1 MKLWS
6 ALLSI
11 VVFSGLLLRTGEVYA
26 QWIPADEQ
34 RIRWTSAQKRSL
46 VRRPPGIRPETVA
59 TEEPPADQQFLPL
72 NEAIRLALQNSEV
85 IRVLT
90 GNGAVSSGITVY
102 DTAIAV
108 GDIDIAKAQFDPV
121 LQANSAYR
129 HSEFPFLNQAG
140 NDLTGTA
147 ASVNDAGVTLL
158 DRNQTGGQAAL
169 STGNTFEPTDGEG
182 FTTRNRPRIELSYSQ
197 PLLAGA
203 GLRANRTAIVIARLR
218 LEQSFFRYKSSMQ
231 NLVFGVISAYWQ
243 LVRARTELW
252 AREQQVER
260 LEVSLQSQK
269 VRAEVGMERGASTAQ
284 AQASLSIARATLVS
298 ARAAVLQAEAA
309 LRNIIGLPPED
320 ERRLVP
326 STPPTMQR
334 INFDWDDIVST
345 AQSLD
350 PELVEL
356 NLVLRADQERLVQRR
371 NVARP
376 SLSADAV
383 YGWNGLSGKLVG
395 GGRIRDP
402 GLGDNTNW
410 SLGISFSVP
419 LSLRESR
426 AAVRSQELILA
437 RDRAAIQQ
445 QLHRLEHDLAT
456 VLRSIE
462 QNLAQYDAFHAAR
475 EAAWINVELQRAERT
490 SGRSILLNELL
501 AITDWANTVA
511 SEAQA
516 LTAYNTELARL
527 ELSTAT
533 ILDTHG
539 VRFSEE
545 QFGAVGPHGILT
557 EDVQSYP
564 RSLRAET
571 ETTRY
576 PDSQQPAEDAFGLTE
591 YPAEVPAQDQPAL
604 PNGQ

>member
-34 RIRWTSAQKRSL
+34 RIRWTSAEKRSL

-59 TEEPPADQQFLPL
+59 TEEPPAEQQFLPL
-72 NEAIRLALQNSEV
+72 NEAIRLALQNSDV

-90 GNGAVSSGITVY
+90 GDGAVSSGTTVY

-129 HSEFPFLNQAG
+129 RSEFPFLNQAG

-326 STPPTMQR
+326 STPPTLQR

-376 SLSADAV
+376 ALSADAV

-445 QLHRLEHDLAT
+445 QLHRLEHELAT

-591 YPAEVPAQDQPAL
+591 YPDKVPAQDQPAL
-604 PNGQ
+604 PDGQ

>member
-34 RIRWTSAQKRSL
+34 RIRWTSAEKRSL

-90 GNGAVSSGITVY
+90 GNGAVSSGTTVY

-545 QFGAVGPHGILT
+545 QFGAVGPHGFLT

>member
-34 RIRWTSAQKRSL
+34 RIRWTSAEKRSL

-90 GNGAVSSGITVY
+90 GNGAVSSGTTVY